1 MSVMST
7 FEYLDAKFGPI
18 SPSQRRP
25 LPQLPP
31 PGGIPGSVVGSNY
44 PDPDRNFWD
53 FTKGLEEDDEDD
65 DERDDRSF
73 DSSFD
78 SNYFDGY
85 DND

>member
-7 FEYLDAKFGPI
+7 FEHLDAKFGPI

-31 PGGIPGSVVGSNY
+31 SGGVPGSVVGSNY

-53 FTKGLEEDDEDD
+53 FTKGLEDDENE
-65 DERDDRSF
+65 DEDRSF
-73 DSSFD
+73 DGFD
-78 SNYFDGY
+78 SSYF
-85 DND
+85 ND